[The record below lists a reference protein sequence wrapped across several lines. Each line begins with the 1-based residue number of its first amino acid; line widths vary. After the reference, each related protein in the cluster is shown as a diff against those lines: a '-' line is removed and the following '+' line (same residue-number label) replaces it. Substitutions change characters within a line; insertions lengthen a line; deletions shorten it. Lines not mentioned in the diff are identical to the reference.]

1 MALRADQW
9 MMIAVGGLGLTA
21 LYLLTQAKSDQPRT
35 ADIPIRNPG
44 TTADPVI
51 GPVVQPGMGPID
63 PGLPLTT
70 PLRPGTWYR
79 GRLELAPTLDAQPGT
94 DRTPDFETFL
104 TTASTREQIAA
115 RLAQLGFGDVV
126 VYMNLAE
133 AEPAVLIPDRLKDPM
148 PGSRWFSARWVGR
161 PGAVSSVVQRSRRF
175 PYLWRAAGAPM
186 LGMQTLNFMRSAL
199 AQNPG
204 RMIG

>member
-21 LYLLTQAKSDQPRT
+21 LYLLTQAKPDQPRT
-35 ADIPIRNPG
+35 TDIPIRNPG

-51 GPVVQPGMGPID
+51 GPVVQPGTGPID
-63 PGLPLTT
+63 PGLPPTD
-70 PLRPGTWYR
+70 PLRPGSWYR
-79 GRLELAPTLDAQPGT
+79 GRLELAPTPDMDRRADA
-94 DRTPDFETFL
+94 EAIL
-104 TTASTREQIAA
+104 SAASTREQIAT
-115 RLAQLGFGDVV
+115 RLTGLGFGDVV

-161 PGAVSSVVQRSRRF
+161 PGEVSSVVQRSRRF
-175 PYLWRAAGAPM
+175 PYLWRAVGAPM
-186 LGMQTLNFMRSAL
+186 LSLQTLNFMRA
-199 AQNPG
+199 AVAARPTPG